1 MKQKVLQNGYKYPQ
15 NSFHPFFRS
24 NINSFK
30 LNTNITISDRN
41 STEVNIF
48 ANYLRV
54 LQVEHVIS
62 CTVYQHN
69 KIYFWIKNVTSYY
82 ALFTSERSQRFFF
95 NERLKIYL
103 GYRTIFRNVKYLSLR
118 LINLLLLRAGIES
131 NPGPNIDALKIIT
144 VNCNGLTNDLRLMQA
159 IGRLKNNIRHCSSVI
174 FLQET
179 HNANLMLLENLW
191 QGNVNVAVGTGGS
204 RGVITLT
211 TSDIVVKSF
220 ESDPEGRYIF
230 TTIYL
235 GKEYYINTANI
246 YSPNNHGQAK
256 NFYNTLFNNWDEYC
270 NEVLRTLPTDNN
282 LNSII
287 AGDLNCVINNSDL
300 QNRNRT
306 SSEKELAEVIESHMS
321 NRGLLDSV
329 LRSSN
334 GNNFTWNRGNTFSK
348 IDYIFVSHQ
357 IVAGIKAY
365 DTVWDLVKSDHAA
378 ICLKVELYTIPNKG
392 RSYPKLSA
400 LDISNSNDREE
411 LRREISEAI
420 TNFPK
425 HWDPHQ
431 KLDYIKVVIRT
442 KVLEIRSYNK
452 ITEAQLDSLR
462 RELDE
467 YSKYTYLSEAQA
479 NAFNNLRI
487 TIHNE
492 EERQAE
498 KLRIIAGVK
507 WREEGER
514 STKYFL
520 NSVKVREAFSLIDFL
535 QTDHGKLDK
544 PREILEY
551 AKGFYEELYSLRPT
565 IVEDRFFEKCP
576 KLSAEATSDL
586 DKELTIEE
594 LLSTLKTCKD
604 STPGLDGI
612 PYSYYKTYASLLL
625 PLILDAWKFTRT
637 VNKLPES
644 QLTSCISL
652 IPKAGKDKHN
662 IKNWRPISLSSC
674 DLKIITKAMSLK
686 VGRYLKEIISES
698 QMGYVPGRDINFNN
712 RLMRSAMAYC
722 TDRNLDYILTSLDAQ
737 KAYDSVSHDYISKVL
752 KAYNFPDSF
761 INSVDVLNSNLKA
774 LVQVNG
780 HMSIPFSINRGVKQG
795 DALSCALFIISIDP
809 LIRNIESNIL
819 ISPLTMAPGCMIKTL
834 AYADDIAVI
843 TTNCDSTL
851 NEVFKEYN
859 RLTQCSGLRLNADKT
874 EIINLSIAGKR
885 RSVVNYDNLTIQIEH
900 GEAVT
905 VCGNYISVDE
915 NAAYQ
920 KNITEKIIKLE
931 QQLNRWKGRN
941 LTINGRMIII
951 KTFAISQLI
960 FSSQFQIIRPKD
972 LRRIEHLCYTFMW
985 NGRDRVRRTTIK
997 SERQNGGING
1007 IDVESFFRSIA
1018 VRQYIKSNNNLTL
1031 SIINNSSVIRE
1042 DIKTLARVTL
1052 RRILLK
1058 QVLEY
1063 DNETEWLGK
1072 LPTTLLVK
1080 PYSIAHKLMESLNI
1094 GNVGSIKF
1102 DNFTRGTANKIR
1114 RCLPVSILTLIDQG
1128 NLTTHNDM
1136 NILLNYENKWFDIK
1150 KIQSKTLNFLIKQ
1163 NLNKV
1168 VVYDPAARYNIK
1180 SDSFVNIRAT
1190 WQHLWLIKNPTL
1202 RAVRHKILYKDVW
1215 CNDKRFKLGISKDD
1229 KCIICGNK
1237 ETTFHQL
1244 FECTNARRC
1253 WAFFENL
1260 TGAKIDNNERGY
1272 ASLIAVSNDLILEVI
1287 KACIFKFLIQ
1297 IDRSSES
1304 SLSQLSRL
1312 ISFYLKIEYTCVNKI
1327 IKNNG
1332 LQTRRLNNF
1341 LQKLEVSSQSNVV
1354 I

>member
-82 ALFTSERSQRFFF
+82 ALFTSERSQRFVF

-179 HNANLMLLENLW
+179 HNANLILLENLW

-220 ESDPEGRYIF
+220 ESDLEGRYIF

-487 TIHNE
+487 MIHNE

-535 QTDHGKLDK
+535 QTDHGKIDK

-780 HMSIPFSINRGVKQG
+780 HMSIPFSIKRGVKQG

-915 NAAYQ
+915 KAAYQ

-1007 IDVESFFRSIA
+1007 IDVESF
-1018 VRQYIKSNNNLTL
+1018 LG
-1031 SIINNSSVIRE
+1031 
-1042 DIKTLARVTL
+1042 
-1052 RRILLK
+1052 LL
-1058 QVLEY
+1058 Q
-1063 DNETEWLGK
+1063 
-1072 LPTTLLVK
+1072 
-1080 PYSIAHKLMESLNI
+1080 
-1094 GNVGSIKF
+1094 
-1102 DNFTRGTANKIR
+1102 
-1114 RCLPVSILTLIDQG
+1114 
-1128 NLTTHNDM
+1128 
-1136 NILLNYENKWFDIK
+1136 
-1150 KIQSKTLNFLIKQ
+1150 
-1163 NLNKV
+1163 
-1168 VVYDPAARYNIK
+1168 
-1180 SDSFVNIRAT
+1180 
-1190 WQHLWLIKNPTL
+1190 
-1202 RAVRHKILYKDVW
+1202 
-1215 CNDKRFKLGISKDD
+1215 
-1229 KCIICGNK
+1229 
-1237 ETTFHQL
+1237 
-1244 FECTNARRC
+1244 
-1253 WAFFENL
+1253 
-1260 TGAKIDNNERGY
+1260 
-1272 ASLIAVSNDLILEVI
+1272 
-1287 KACIFKFLIQ
+1287 
-1297 IDRSSES
+1297 
-1304 SLSQLSRL
+1304 
-1312 ISFYLKIEYTCVNKI
+1312 
-1327 IKNNG
+1327 
-1332 LQTRRLNNF
+1332 
-1341 LQKLEVSSQSNVV
+1341 
-1354 I
+1354 

>member
-1 MKQKVLQNGYKYPQ
+1 M
-15 NSFHPFFRS
+15 
-24 NINSFK
+24 
-30 LNTNITISDRN
+30 
-41 STEVNIF
+41 
-48 ANYLRV
+48 
-54 LQVEHVIS
+54 
-62 CTVYQHN
+62 
-69 KIYFWIKNVTSYY
+69 
-82 ALFTSERSQRFFF
+82 
-95 NERLKIYL
+95 
-103 GYRTIFRNVKYLSLR
+103 
-118 LINLLLLRAGIES
+118 
-131 NPGPNIDALKIIT
+131 
-144 VNCNGLTNDLRLMQA
+144 
-159 IGRLKNNIRHCSSVI
+159 
-174 FLQET
+174 
-179 HNANLMLLENLW
+179 
-191 QGNVNVAVGTGGS
+191 
-204 RGVITLT
+204 
-211 TSDIVVKSF
+211 
-220 ESDPEGRYIF
+220 
-230 TTIYL
+230 
-235 GKEYYINTANI
+235 
-246 YSPNNHGQAK
+246 
-256 NFYNTLFNNWDEYC
+256 
-270 NEVLRTLPTDNN
+270 
-282 LNSII
+282 
-287 AGDLNCVINNSDL
+287 

-378 ICLKVELYTIPNKG
+378 ICLKVELYTIPSKG

-411 LRREISEAI
+411 PRREISEAI

-467 YSKYTYLSEAQA
+467 YSKYTYLNEAQA

-535 QTDHGKLDK
+535 QTDHGKIDK

-780 HMSIPFSINRGVKQG
+780 HMSIPFSIKRGVKQG

-1136 NILLNYENKWFDIK
+1136 NIFLNYENKWFDIK